1 MKLIFLNLV
10 FLISILAKSQCAM
23 VDGISI
29 GSVVC
34 NTPCVNL
41 IANYS
46 ISNQTNAYSIQSIPY
61 NPNPYTNGTL
71 YTIPIDDR
79 WSGVINLPFS
89 FCFFGQTYNQF
100 VLGTNGVISFN
111 LAYSNLYCPW
121 PFTNTIP
128 TNWPNPVPGFP
139 RPMIGLYH
147 DIDPSVASDP
157 TEPCQPNCGE
167 VRYGIYGNYPC
178 RKFVVS
184 YNNIPHYNCPLN
196 KSKFQIILYEFTNII
211 EIHVERKQTCGAW
224 NGGRACLG
232 IQNGLGTIGYAPFG
246 RNTGNWTILNTPEAW
261 RFSPIGPPT
270 SQFGWY
276 DMLGNLLSNSP
287 SFQVCPTSTSQY
299 VARITNCGISLSDT
313 VIVNVNYS
321 VNTGPIY
328 RE

>member
-1 MKLIFLNLV
+1 MKLILLKVFILINL
-10 FLISILAKSQCAM
+10 FSNGQCAQ
-23 VDGISI
+23 VDAISI
-29 GSVVC
+29 GNVEC

-46 ISNQTNAYSIQSIPY
+46 VSNQTNVYSIQSIPY
-61 NPNPYTNGTL
+61 NPGSYTTGTL

-79 WSGVINLPFS
+79 WSSVLNLPFS

-111 LAYSNLYCPW
+111 LAYANLYCPW

-139 RPMIGLYH
+139 RSMIGLYH

-167 VRYGIYGNYPC
+167 VRYGIIGNYPC

-184 YNNIPHYNCPLN
+184 YNNIPHYTCQLN
-196 KSKFQIILYEFTNII
+196 RSKFQIVLCEFTNII

-232 IQNGLGTIGYAPFG
+232 IQNSAGTIGYAPPG
-246 RNTGNWTILNTPEAW
+246 RNTANWTILNTPEAW
-261 RFSPIGPPT
+261 RFSPSGPNST
-270 SQFGWY
+270 QFGWY
-276 DMLGNLLSNSP
+276 DVSGNILSS
-287 SFQVCPTSTSQY
+287 SQLYQVCPASTTQY
-299 VARITNCGISLSDT
+299 VARITNCGVSLSDT
-313 VIVNVNYS
+313 VIVNVNNL
-321 VNTGPIY
+321 VNTGVIY